1 MKDKQILISI
11 IVPAYNVE
19 LYVKQC
25 ILSLVNQ
32 NVSKDYYEIICV
44 NDGSTDR
51 TGNILEEIKKNY
63 SNIIVVNQ
71 ENQGVSVARNKGLAL
86 ARGEYIWFVDADD
99 FIKEN
104 SLDNI
109 IKLLNE
115 SQCDSLSFLP
125 FGFDDGQT
133 FDYKQIT
140 AEMSQRE
147 YKNYLWTKILKK
159 ERITS
164 NNIYFEPTIS
174 YAEDC
179 VFMIQLNPFLRKNEK
194 LNEIVYYYRLR
205 ENSLMSQDIEKK
217 IRSRIESAKVCLK
230 IIDDKRY
237 GNKDEAEWYLYIF
250 ISKAMALLSRLPA
263 RKRREIFCY
272 VKEEGLFPLKYR
284 KDRTLN
290 TVNHKQSIIKKIQ
303 HRLEDYSYTEF
314 AYRTLVCLNYHKQLK
329 KE

>member
-51 TGNILEEIKKNY
+51 TGDVLNEIKKQY
-63 SNIIVVNQ
+63 CNIIVVNQ
-71 ENQGVSVARNKGLAL
+71 DNQGVSVARNKGLDY
-86 ARGEYIWFVDADD
+86 ARGDYIWFVDADD
-99 FIKEN
+99 YIREN
-104 SLDNI
+104 CLDSI
-109 IKLLNE
+109 LKTLKE
-115 SQCDSLSFLP
+115 SQCDCLSVLP
-125 FGFDDGQT
+125 FSFYDGQT
-133 FDYKQIT
+133 IDFKHIT
-140 AEMSQRE
+140 AEMSQPE
-147 YKNYLWTKILKK
+147 LKNFLWTKIIKK
-159 ERITS
+159 ERVTS
-164 NNIYFEPTIS
+164 NNIFFEPTIS

-179 VFMIQLNPFLRKNEK
+179 VFMIQLNPFLVKKDK

-217 IRSRIESAKVCLK
+217 IRSRIESAKVCLE

-237 GNKDEAEWYLYIF
+237 GNKEEAEWYLYIF
-250 ISKAMALLSRLPA
+250 ISKAMALLSRFPA
-263 RKRREIFCY
+263 RKRREIFSY